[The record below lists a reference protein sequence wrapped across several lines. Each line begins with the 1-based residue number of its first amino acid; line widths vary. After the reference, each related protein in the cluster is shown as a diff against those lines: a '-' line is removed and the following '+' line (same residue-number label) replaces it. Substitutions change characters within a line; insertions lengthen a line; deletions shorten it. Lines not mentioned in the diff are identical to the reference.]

1 MISRGSN
8 PSGRHGS
15 PPLREPRRNEA
26 FSLIELLTVIVV
38 ITILGALLVSSPTLW
53 RSTGV
58 TTAGNMVM
66 DDMAFARELA
76 VSSNEPTEVWFLRPT
91 GGTLFGATQIYTVD
105 QNGNWTSYGG
115 VHHLPGNVG
124 VDSGTMLSTLF
135 GSVNNNQKSWTSQPK
150 AAIPGYGTSY
160 DAWYIRFMP
169 DGSISQATQNLF
181 LTLHDVALGN
191 QLTALPSNY
200 ALINIDYVTGTVT
213 LYRP

>member
-1 MISRGSN
+1 MISCRSN
-8 PSGRHGS
+8 PSPRRGW
-15 PPLREPRRNEA
+15 PPLRDPGRNEA

-38 ITILGALLVSSPTLW
+38 ITILGALLVASPTLW

-66 DDMAFARELA
+66 DDMALARELA

-115 VHHLPGNVG
+115 IHHLPGNVG
-124 VDSGTMLSTLF
+124 IDSGSKLSTLF
-135 GSVNNNQKSWTSQPK
+135 GASNKKTWTFQAQ

-160 DAWYIRFMP
+160 DAWFVRIMP
-169 DGSISQATQNLF
+169 DGSVAQATQNLF
-181 LTLHDVALGN
+181 LTLHDVALGD

-200 ALINIDYVTGTVT
+200 LVINIDYVTGTVT